1 MLRKIV
7 LLSVLVIML
16 LVAATAWGR
25 GNGRLASV
33 TAGPDMG
40 GTIVYA
46 RSGALWMYT
55 GGNQQQLTA
64 GPKDRNDKH
73 DAFPSISPDGSQVI
87 YSRIDEGYSDLY
99 KLSIADPSSPEAL
112 TNHKPDVEVGQAGV
126 PGVSKGYNELALWA
140 DYPAWSPDASQIA
153 FTSDVG
159 TEYPNLRVMNP
170 DGSGASRLPSVLDFS
185 QQTVEHPSWSPDG
198 SKLVV
203 ANYTGTNSNI
213 GQIWVYDLDTQKWT
227 ALTDSKEGAYDP
239 SWSPD
244 GQWIA
249 FAMRESGATNIYVV
263 PTDATKWTGEYPT
276 PIRLTTDGASRAPAW
291 SPDGT
296 KLAYLSLKGTSFD
309 LYAGAFTVDA
319 TDNASIVQPQQ
330 LTDGANIDAVSALSW
345 AR

>member
-7 LLSVLVIML
+7 LLSVLVMML

-25 GNGRLASV
+25 GSGRLASV
-33 TAGPDMG
+33 AAGPDMG

-46 RSGALWMYT
+46 RSSALWTYS
-55 GGNQQQLTA
+55 GGNQRQLTA
-64 GPKDRNDKH
+64 GPKDSNDKR
-73 DAFPSISPDGSQVI
+73 DAFPSISPDGAQVV
-87 YSRIDEGYSDLY
+87 YTRIDEGYSDLY
-99 KLSIADPSSPEAL
+99 KLDIANPTPEAL

-140 DYPAWSPDASQIA
+140 DYPAWSPDGSQIA

-170 DGSGASRLPSVLDFS
+170 DGSNAHKLPSSLDFS
-185 QQTVEHPSWSPDG
+185 QQTVEHPTWSPDG
-198 SKLVV
+198 TKIAV
-203 ANYTGTNSNI
+203 ANYTGTNGNT
-213 GQIWVYDLDTQKWT
+213 GQIWVYDTSNQHWT

-249 FAMRESGATNIYVV
+249 FVMRENGATNIYAV
-263 PTDATKWTGEYPT
+263 PTDATKWNGDYPT
-276 PIRLTTDGASRAPAW
+276 PVKLTTDGDSRAPAW

-296 KLAYLSLKGTSFD
+296 KLAFLTLKGTSFD
-309 LYAGAFTVDA
+309 LYAGAFSVDS
-319 TDNASIVQPQQ
+319 TNNPSIVQPQQ
-330 LTDGANIDAVSALSW
+330 LTDGANIDAPSAISW
-345 AR
+345 SR